1 MSQEQWTEHFFID
14 DQLAK
19 VILNDHLTIQNQY
32 GDRLIYLDFWT
43 RFGCHYDIYQNL
55 TSITIESNAVI
66 NLSHDNPT
74 VLEQWEKLF
83 STKISKTNFYYDYEP
98 GSKIGEGLSASV
110 HTAIHKASKKK
121 VAVKVFP
128 RSTI

>member
-1 MSQEQWTEHFFID
+1 MSQDQWTEHFFID

-32 GDRLIYLDFWT
+32 GDRLIYLDFWA

-66 NLSHDNPT
+66 NLCHDNPT
-74 VLEQWEKLF
+74 VLEQW
-83 STKISKTNFYYDYEP
+83 
-98 GSKIGEGLSASV
+98 
-110 HTAIHKASKKK
+110 
-121 VAVKVFP
+121 
-128 RSTI
+128 